1 MSKERQ
7 SLLDDLN
14 KSMSSMKHTIQDIN
28 FHPTAHS
35 AAVYHKLRIE
45 NLEHSVRLMGRL
57 MGMEEEPVPTKQS
70 TISYTVGKELEA
82 AISRHVESL
91 VYKTQTSTSRRK
103 IEKLVEEHTQRI
115 VEWITEAM
123 SLPKQTVTSDKTTLK
138 QFVKGAMKLTP
149 LVTSQDVPHAAFCNF
164 TGVEA
169 EFCNCGLAD
178 IRAGLLLYEKEHFHE
193 E

>member
-1 MSKERQ
+1 
-7 SLLDDLN
+7 
-14 KSMSSMKHTIQDIN
+14 MKHTIQDIN

-115 VEWITEAM
+115 VEWITKAM
-123 SLPKQTVTSDKTTLK
+123 FPKLSKQTVTSDKTTLK
-138 QFVKGAMKLTP
+138 QFVKGAEKLIP